1 VPPAA
6 VAAGPCL
13 RTFSVQM
20 GTRQTI
26 RKSSHK
32 LVAVLRPLNDGL
44 KKQLR
49 VRGSFSSRRPGFMS
63 RLTYAQFALDE
74 VALGQIF
81 LRILRVSSVNINL
94 PLIPIYSCIICGW
107 AEGQLAAAVPL
118 HSNKKHN

>member
-1 VPPAA
+1 
-6 VAAGPCL
+6 
-13 RTFSVQM
+13 
-20 GTRQTI
+20 
-26 RKSSHK
+26 
-32 LVAVLRPLNDGL
+32 
-44 KKQLR
+44 
-49 VRGSFSSRRPGFMS
+49 MS